1 MATFTFYNEIQ
12 ISECPSNLFDLKQ
25 TIKQLYHLDDEQV
38 NKSLISYY
46 KDHCH
51 FYIFTEEQFQQ
62 VKLIIESVII
72 RIELSDI
79 DNYFNIEPIID
90 EEYSVFKFEKD
101 EKKESPNEKEEIIEE
116 NNFGNKNMPLQEE
129 NEKAKEKSQEVNHII
144 KCNLCKKKIRGI
156 RYLCGICKKFN
167 ICKKCETKEG
177 QNHGHSLLKI
187 RSPDLAPILFKYK
200 LKKKRKKN
208 NFKKNE

>member
-1 MATFTFYNEIQ
+1 MATFIFYNEIE
-12 ISECPSNLFDLKQ
+12 ISQCPSNLIDLKQ

-62 VKLIIESVII
+62 VKSIIESVII
-72 RIELSDI
+72 RIELSDKN
-79 DNYFNIEPIID
+79 NYFTIDPIID

-101 EKKESPNEKEEIIEE
+101 EKKESPNEKEKIIEE
-116 NNFGNKNMPLQEE
+116 NHFGNKNMSLHEE
-129 NEKAKEKSQEVNHII
+129 NEKPKEKSQEANHKINCII
-144 KCNLCKKKIRGI
+144 CKNNIRGI

-167 ICKKCETKEG
+167 ICENCEIKEG
-177 QNHGHSLLKI
+177 QKHGHPLLKI
-187 RSPDLAPILFKYK
+187 RSPDLAPILFKYN
-200 LKKKRKKN
+200 LN
-208 NFKKNE
+208 NIKE